1 MFGDIN
7 VKNNRM
13 RYFSKIVFK
22 ARRDTDGGKRIVV
35 WDWNGWGLQ
44 EANTSVNECLKS
56 ESLMKMEAIKITYFK
71 KWTDGPG
78 PLFFFLYSMIVL
90 LL

>member
-1 MFGDIN
+1 M
-7 VKNNRM
+7 
-13 RYFSKIVFK
+13 FK
-22 ARRDTDGGKRIVV
+22 ARGDTDGGERSVV

-56 ESLMKMEAIKITYFK
+56 ESLMKMEAIKIIYFK
-71 KWTDGPG
+71 KWTGGPG
-78 PLFFFLYSMIVL
+78 PQGFFVYNMIVL